1 MRLTA
6 ANFVPRLLSND
17 QRDHRVMVRT
27 ELQKAVRHDSNFLSR
42 VIFVDESWLYDYD
55 PEKKQ
60 QSSQWKTPSSP
71 RLKKSAPSSQQHQAN
86 ADLFFFSSGIV
97 HKEFVPSGQT
107 VNGKFYCEVLRRL
120 RENMRR

>member
-86 ADLFFFSSGIV
+86 ADLFFSPQELCIRSLFHLV
-97 HKEFVPSGQT
+97 
-107 VNGKFYCEVLRRL
+107 RL
-120 RENMRR
+120 SMESFTARF